1 MNIHEMTE
9 DECAS
14 ALAQQ
19 DFGRLACVRD
29 GQPYIVPINFSCDGR
44 HLYGVTSLGQ
54 KIEWMRANPL
64 VCVEIDACESH
75 YRWMSVVV
83 FGRYEELPDTPEY
96 ERARAHALEVVQRR
110 PMWWQPAAI
119 AADRREHRPP
129 VFYRILIERMT
140 GRRATPDAL
149 ESAASESG
157 EA

>member
-19 DFGRLACVRD
+19 DIGRLACARD
-29 GQPYIVPINFSCDGR
+29 GQPYIVPIYFSCDGG
-44 HLYGVTSLGQ
+44 HLYAVTSLGQ
-54 KIEWMRANPL
+54 KIEWMRDNPL
-64 VCVEIDACESH
+64 VCVEIDDRKSH
-75 YRWMSVVV
+75 YRWMSILV
-83 FGRYEELPDTPEY
+83 FGRYEELPDTPDY

-119 AADRREHRPP
+119 GADRREYRPP
-129 VFYRILIERMT
+129 IFYRIRIERMT
-140 GRRATPDAL
+140 GRRATPDAV
-149 ESAASESG
+149 ESAASASE